1 MLSHTNFEI
10 KYHNNFIS
18 NDFPNIK
25 ITNFL
30 SVFMFICEQLI
41 MFKKFTLSINNFPMD
56 ECNCASCAFSYSE
69 HIMDMSNICHWPQ
82 IPSIGQSVCGSVMS
96 CFTFNSFHFS
106 CQYMSNH
113 YYLCNMLIV
122 RRLGAKL
129 TQQVAEVIV
138 GSPMKESIQ
147 TSIQYQKRRC

>member
-1 MLSHTNFEI
+1 
-10 KYHNNFIS
+10 
-18 NDFPNIK
+18 
-25 ITNFL
+25 
-30 SVFMFICEQLI
+30 
-41 MFKKFTLSINNFPMD
+41 MFKKFTLPINNFPMD
-56 ECNCASCAFSYSE
+56 ECNCASCAFSFSE

-122 RRLGAKL
+122 RRLGATL

-138 GSPMKESIQ
+138 GCPLNESEQ
-147 TSIQYQKRRC
+147 TQNTISKTKKLITMLNCQRYEHGNIKKFVGCAKTNFYILINRGKANEVK